1 MALAETENGCS
12 GGEQEDSEAA
22 LKASVLGGFSHIDE
36 TKTLIS
42 SLLEV
47 HAEMLTR
54 ELTTERFGGK
64 TFHSESAFKSI
75 CLICVHYFC
84 LFSPT
89 GIMNLYQEQ
98 PHLLDPHLGTCQ
110 HNTSKFKQRK
120 MHTIILLHFS

>member
-12 GGEQEDSEAA
+12 GGEQGDSEVG

-47 HAEMLTR
+47 HTEMLTR

-64 TFHSESAFKSI
+64 TSHPESGLNPYACCAFI
-75 CLICVHYFC
+75 IFF
-84 LFSPT
+84 LFAQ
-89 GIMNLYQEQ
+89 G
-98 PHLLDPHLGTCQ
+98 
-110 HNTSKFKQRK
+110 
-120 MHTIILLHFS
+120 

>member
-12 GGEQEDSEAA
+12 GGEQGDSEVA

-36 TKTLIS
+36 TKTLIT

-47 HAEMLTR
+47 HSEMLTR

-64 TFHSESAFKSI
+64 TANPESAFKA
-75 CLICVHYFC
+75 CLLCFHYFSFF
-84 LFSPT
+84 LST

-110 HNTSKFKQRK
+110 VNTSKFKQRN
-120 MHTIILLHFS
+120 MATIILLHFS